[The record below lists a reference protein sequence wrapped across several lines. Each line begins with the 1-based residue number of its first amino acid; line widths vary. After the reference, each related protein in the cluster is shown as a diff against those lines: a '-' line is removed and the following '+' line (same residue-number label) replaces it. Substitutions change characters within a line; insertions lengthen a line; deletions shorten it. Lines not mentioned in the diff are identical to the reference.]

1 MTCKIKKQIKL
12 IVSAGRII
20 QPWNTKNIFTE
31 TCKAWTW
38 QRVRRFLLSLWFTNM
53 NLVCGPRK
61 RRCFLLPVGTPYGLW
76 STHIFFALILVREK
90 WLKHFFIIIFFFIT
104 KALLLFLIYFSR
116 RFFTR
121 KWNKH
126 PIDNKWNNP
135 HRSNL
140 QNCNL
145 LIRRWHIAPTLKPLG
160 FYFSFLFFLLPFF
173 DGSTF
178 PFLLAQSNQRAL
190 CFLTEM

>member
-1 MTCKIKKQIKL
+1 
-12 IVSAGRII
+12 
-20 QPWNTKNIFTE
+20 
-31 TCKAWTW
+31 
-38 QRVRRFLLSLWFTNM
+38 M

-90 WLKHFFIIIFFFIT
+90 WLKNFFIIIFFFIT

-145 LIRRWHIAPTLKPLG
+145 LIRRWHIAPTLKPLD

-178 PFLLAQSNQRAL
+178 PFLFAQSNQRGLFAFWL
-190 CFLTEM
+190 KCRWTCQIQFSFTPHQFICQTKDCIFFLNFFTDSSCVYNCF

>member
-1 MTCKIKKQIKL
+1 
-12 IVSAGRII
+12 
-20 QPWNTKNIFTE
+20 
-31 TCKAWTW
+31 
-38 QRVRRFLLSLWFTNM
+38 M

-76 STHIFFALILVREK
+76 STHTFFALILVREK

-178 PFLLAQSNQRAL
+178 PFLFAQSNQRAL

>member
-1 MTCKIKKQIKL
+1 
-12 IVSAGRII
+12 
-20 QPWNTKNIFTE
+20 
-31 TCKAWTW
+31 
-38 QRVRRFLLSLWFTNM
+38 M
-53 NLVCGPRK
+53 NLTEGKKIPFISLVYKYESC
-61 RRCFLLPVGTPYGLW
+61 LW
-76 STHIFFALILVREK
+76 PSQAKVFSVAGWYTLRIMVHSHFFALILVREK

-104 KALLLFLIYFSR
+104 KGLLLFLIYFSR

-126 PIDNKWNNP
+126 SIDNKWNNP

-145 LIRRWHIAPTLKPLG
+145 LIRRWHIAPTLKSLG

-178 PFLLAQSNQRAL
+178 PFLFAQSNQRGLFAFWL
-190 CFLTEM
+190 KCRWTCQIQFSFTPHQFICQTKDCMFF

>member
-1 MTCKIKKQIKL
+1 MALASEGVFCCRLVHLTDYGPL
-12 IVSAGRII
+12 TFFLLWSSFVR
-20 QPWNTKNIFTE
+20 NDLNIFL
-31 TCKAWTW
+31 
-38 QRVRRFLLSLWFTNM
+38 LLS
-53 NLVCGPRK
+53 
-61 RRCFLLPVGTPYGLW
+61 
-76 STHIFFALILVREK
+76 
-90 WLKHFFIIIFFFIT
+90 FFFIT
-104 KALLLFLIYFSR
+104 KGLLLFLIYFSR

-178 PFLLAQSNQRAL
+178 PFLFAQSNQRGLFAFWL
-190 CFLTEM
+190 KYRWTCQIQFSFTPHQFICQTKDCVFFF

>member
-1 MTCKIKKQIKL
+1 
-12 IVSAGRII
+12 
-20 QPWNTKNIFTE
+20 
-31 TCKAWTW
+31 
-38 QRVRRFLLSLWFTNM
+38 M

-104 KALLLFLIYFSR
+104 KGLLLFLIYFSR

-145 LIRRWHIAPTLKPLG
+145 LIRRWHIAPTLKPLD

-178 PFLLAQSNQRAL
+178 PFLFAQSNQRGLFAFDWNVDERAKFS
-190 CFLTEM
+190 FLLLPISLSARPKIVFFF

>member
-1 MTCKIKKQIKL
+1 
-12 IVSAGRII
+12 
-20 QPWNTKNIFTE
+20 
-31 TCKAWTW
+31 
-38 QRVRRFLLSLWFTNM
+38 M

-61 RRCFLLPVGTPYGLW
+61 RRCFLLPVGTPYRLW

-104 KALLLFLIYFSR
+104 KGLLLFLIYFSR

-178 PFLLAQSNQRAL
+178 SFLICSIQPTGAL
-190 CFLTEM
+190 CFFTEM